1 MKLAPDALDAHL
13 AQKLAPVYLVSG
25 DEPLVVN
32 ESADAIRARARRDG
46 FVERDVHFIE
56 RGVSWDDIRSAAST
70 LSLFATRRLIELRM
84 PSGKPGVTG
93 GATLVDLVRR
103 ADPDV
108 LFLVLTEKL
117 ERESQNAAWVREI
130 ESHGVWVQVWPIDAG
145 RMPTW
150 IRARARRSGLDLD
163 DAGAKLLAERT
174 EGNLLAAHQEIER
187 LALLLGERRANAQ
200 DVMDT
205 VADSARFD
213 VFKLGEA
220 ALQGDATRALRI
232 VAGLHAEGVEP
243 TLVLWSLLRE
253 LRSVWSRGQSG
264 GRAGGGYGRPS
275 PGLDRA
281 VRRFTRDDF
290 APLIERASR
299 ADRMIKGQLRG
310 NAWDELTLLTAQMC
324 HVNALRTPHA
334 AT

>member
-1 MKLAPDALDAHL
+1 MKLTPDTLETHL
-13 AQKLAPVYLVSG
+13 AQKLASVYLVSG

-56 RGVSWDDIRSAAST
+56 RGVNWDDIRAAAST
-70 LSLFATRRLIELRM
+70 LSLFATRRMIELRM
-84 PSGKPGVTG
+84 PSGKPGVAG
-93 GATLVDLVRR
+93 GATIVDLVRR

-117 ERESQNAAWVREI
+117 ERDTQNAAWVREI
-130 ESHGVWVQVWPIDAG
+130 ESRGAWVQVWPIEAG
-145 RMPTW
+145 RMPAW

-163 DAGAKLLAERT
+163 EAAAKLLAERT

-187 LALLLGERRANAQ
+187 LALLLGERRASAQ

-220 ALQGDATRALRI
+220 ALQGDAARALRI

-264 GRAGGGYGRPS
+264 GRSAGGYGRPS
-275 PGLDRA
+275 PHLDRA
-281 VRRFTRDDF
+281 VHRFSRDDF
-290 APLIERASR
+290 PALIERASR

-324 HVNALRTPHA
+324 HVNALRPSHA
-334 AT
+334 AS